1 MFLALW
7 IFFTTL
13 RQKRGLRGYGSL
25 AGMCSVRPIDIS
37 IQLLTPVRFNVPNA
51 ESYATKVRMTDMDLE
66 MAGTEEEKRQVGGKK
81 SSYVWK
87 GLRLASKKQLSSFD
101 RIEHGKGLEA
111 LQPVTSSI
119 EATGDDT
126 APTVSDDRGSDPQEE
141 HHSVEERRPDQH
153 SQVTADTA
161 A

>member
-1 MFLALW
+1 
-7 IFFTTL
+7 
-13 RQKRGLRGYGSL
+13 
-25 AGMCSVRPIDIS
+25 
-37 IQLLTPVRFNVPNA
+37 
-51 ESYATKVRMTDMDLE
+51 MTDLDLE
-66 MAGTEEEKRQVGGKK
+66 MADTDEEKRQLAGKK

-111 LQPVTSSI
+111 LQPAASSI
-119 EATGDDT
+119 EVTGDDT
-126 APTVSDDRGSDPQEE
+126 APILSDDRGLDPQEE
-141 HHSVEERRPDQH
+141 HHSVEEQRPDQH